1 LSAIYSLSQ
10 SAVKIL
16 QVNIYVFFVSIE
28 EILDPFLKEKP
39 LIVGGSIEGRG
50 VVSAAYY
57 SARKY
62 GIHSV
67 MPTAR
72 ANYLCFHANFLLG
85 LHRFYSKYSAKVFEI
100 LRRYSSL
107 FETMLLDEV
116 LVDLTGCGRLNGS
129 ILKTAEPI
137 RNEMLD

>member
-10 SAVKIL
+10 SALKIL
-16 QVNIYVFFVSIE
+16 QVDIYVFFVSVE

-39 LIVGGSIEGRG
+39 LVVGGSIKGRG

-67 MPTAR
+67 MPTAIAKR
-72 ANYLCFHANFLLG
+72 LCPHANFFT
-85 LHRFYSKYSAKVFEI
+85 RFASN
-100 LRRYSSL
+100 L
-107 FETMLLDEV
+107 
-116 LVDLTGCGRLNGS
+116 
-129 ILKTAEPI
+129 
-137 RNEMLD
+137 